1 MLDISFFCGINK
13 IVPVKRIIMI
23 QLNFN
28 DPILKLKKMGAKRVF
43 VQIPEGLK
51 TRTEEILELLKDF
64 EVIINMDPCFG
75 ACDLKESEAKRF
87 ECDTILH
94 IGHTPFQINKK
105 NVVYALIPYELNDY
119 ETVLNKLVAYL
130 TKINCNK
137 ISLVTTV
144 QFIDYLPKIKKHL
157 EQNNIQCFLTSGNRV
172 SEGQLLGCNYSAVSN
187 KGKIIVYFGDGFFHP
202 IGAALSSG
210 KPVVIVNPFEN
221 TILELG
227 EQKNKF
233 LRQRILLIE
242 SAKEKK
248 KFAILVS
255 TKQGQNRITKA
266 FELKKKLVSA
276 GKKVIIYSADMLSPE
291 NLLGINAEVLIN
303 TACPRIGI
311 DDFKNYRQ
319 IVLNYYE
326 VDYLLGKNYEEYSI
340 PKEF

>member
-1 MLDISFFCGINK
+1 
-13 IVPVKRIIMI
+13 MI
-23 QLNFN
+23 QLNLN
-28 DPILKLKKMGAKRVF
+28 DSILKLKKMGAKRVF

-64 EVIINMDPCFG
+64 EVVINMDPCFG

-87 ECDTILH
+87 ECDAILH
-94 IGHTPFQINKK
+94 IGHTPFQNNKK
-105 NVVYALIPYELNDY
+105 NVVYALIPYKLKNYELV
-119 ETVLNKLVAYL
+119 TNKLVDYL
-130 TKINCNK
+130 KKMNCK
-137 ISLVTTV
+137 KVSLVTTV
-144 QFIDYLPKIKKHL
+144 QFIDYIPKIKKIL
-157 EQNNIQCFLTSGNRV
+157 EKNNIQCFLSHGKRV

-187 KGKIIVYFGDGFFHP
+187 KGNLIIYFGDGFFHP

-233 LRQRILLIE
+233 LNQRILLIE

-255 TKQGQNRITKA
+255 TKQGQNRIKKA
-266 FELKKKLVSA
+266 FELKKKLVLA

-291 NLLGINAEVLIN
+291 NLLGIDAEVLIN
-303 TACPRIGI
+303 TACPRIAI

-319 IVLNYYE
+319 IVLNHYE
-326 VDYLLGKNYEEYSI
+326 IDYVLGKNYEQYFV